1 VAAEALSSGIVPVQ
15 TNHSGFSEVIKRY
28 IDEFDDVFDRHKLK
42 PLLLDDRLVLNLAS
56 NISVLLNYYQAMNSQ
71 ERQQIRER
79 ARKISVDNYSW
90 ESVVKNY
97 TKLCQESSRG

>member
-1 VAAEALSSGIVPVQ
+1 MI
-15 TNHSGFSEVIKRY
+15 NWY
-28 IDEFDDVFDRHKLK
+28 
-42 PLLLDDRLVLNLAS
+42 LNLAS
-56 NISVLLNYYQAMNSQ
+56 NISVLLSDYQAMNSQ

-97 TKLCQESSRG
+97 INPLIER